1 MLYCASGTGEGE
13 EPQLSIISVLLG
25 ILAFFA
31 LLGIAAMV
39 FLKLTIGRR
48 DSWRRPEEKRKGTG
62 ERRALLLYQ
71 PSNGGHNIPQAEALA
86 GLLAE
91 EGYTVTVNYPSG
103 QLDYDPGQYDLLAF
117 GTPVYM
123 GETAKPLHQY
133 LESHPFTGKRVLLFV
148 NGRDE
153 KAPELE
159 ALKLRIGDG
168 NQVFAVKV
176 PPKDARKLLAFANE
190 HI

>member
-1 MLYCASGTGEGE
+1 M
-13 EPQLSIISVLLG
+13 SIISVLLG

-31 LLGIAAMV
+31 LLGILAMV
-39 FLKLTIGRR
+39 FFKLTVGRR
-48 DSWRRPEEKRKGTG
+48 DSWRRPEEKRRGTG
-62 ERRALLLYQ
+62 EKRALLLYQ

-159 ALKLRIGDG
+159 ALKLRVPEG
-168 NQVFAVKV
+168 NEVFGIKV
-176 PPKDARKLLAFANE
+176 ANQDTKRLLEFAKE
-190 HI
+190 HL